1 LTILKLLAAGIALLG
16 LHSFLAAHGT
26 PAGAHIITGAAA
38 FLLAII
44 IGVTRESFV

>member
-1 LTILKLLAAGIALLG
+1 LTILKLLVAGITLFG
-16 LHSFLAAHGT
+16 LHGFLAAHGT

-44 IGVTRESFV
+44 VGVTRESFV